1 MQKTTETYIS
11 DHNSKYEHTLVMS
24 DNGEISSS
32 WARTYKN
39 KSENLRCA
47 AYVSQ
52 ERCKEINEELK
63 GFPKN
68 ERLSRLI
75 KILENEPTFKG
86 EEGLI
91 PFVSEENKSGRSSKI
106 KERKSSNDNASNA
119 DKKP

>member
-11 DHNSKYEHTLVMS
+11 GHNSKYEHIVVMN

-32 WARTYKN
+32 WTRTYKDR
-39 KSENLRCA
+39 SENLRCA

-52 ERCKEINEELK
+52 ERYKEISGELK

-75 KILENEPTFKG
+75 KILENEQTFKG

-106 KERKSSNDNASNA
+106 KEIKSSNDKASN
-119 DKKP
+119 